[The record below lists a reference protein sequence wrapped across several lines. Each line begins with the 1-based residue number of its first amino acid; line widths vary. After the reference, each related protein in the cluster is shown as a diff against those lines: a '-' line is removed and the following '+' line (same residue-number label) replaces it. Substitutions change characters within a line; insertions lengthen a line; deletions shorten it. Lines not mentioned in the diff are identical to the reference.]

1 MTAFESAYPVKIS
14 MRTYINHLVKR
25 VSTSPATLVISLIY
39 TERLIESLE
48 REFGAFAITSCNAH
62 RIVLTA
68 FLLAHK
74 FTSDRRV
81 SMSSFGK
88 LVGITGAEMA
98 KLEALFVKKL
108 NWSLSVDEATYDKY
122 VLALCFFNQALLEV
136 RA

>member
-1 MTAFESAYPVKIS
+1 

-48 REFGAFAITSCNAH
+48 REFGAFAINSCNAH

-74 FTSDRRV
+74 FTSDRRISMAGFGSLV
-81 SMSSFGK
+81 SISGK
-88 LVGITGAEMA
+88 EMA
-98 KLEALFVKKL
+98 QLEALFVRKL
-108 NWSLSVDEATYDKY
+108 NWNLSVDEATYDKY
-122 VLALCFFNQALLEV
+122 VLALSFFHQALLEV
-136 RA
+136 KA